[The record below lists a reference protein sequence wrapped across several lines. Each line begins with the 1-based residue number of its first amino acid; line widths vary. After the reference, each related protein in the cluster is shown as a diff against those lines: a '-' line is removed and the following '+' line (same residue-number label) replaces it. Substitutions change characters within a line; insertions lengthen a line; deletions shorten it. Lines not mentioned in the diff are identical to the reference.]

1 MARILV
7 DLPPDHVEAG
17 EAAIRASLAAVA
29 QDFRVLNK
37 TALDHERELRNIERG
52 FKFVQASIDP
62 TVRVMRDWERAL
74 KLADDALER
83 KLITEQQHAA
93 AVEQAY
99 QKYSGVNEAREAV
112 ERLAAA
118 YDPAVARAQRLAA
131 EVKILDDAMALG
143 AITGDRYNE
152 MLAQAKA
159 RAEAVEKPAV
169 KATNSLKEFKNA
181 IGKTVAGAL
190 IFDTAIKAVQKL
202 DDQLQILGDNG
213 REVIDALGR
222 GFEAARRLDLFGV
235 LEAVADV
242 HVQMALDVK
251 NGWEETYRFL
261 RGEESA
267 RAERL
272 RTEAEYLRN
281 LENVRQGAARRT
293 AAIEA
298 TGDILGDPAA
308 LERRAQGIADAVRN
322 AESRGQ
328 LGGGAPTAALADEV
342 REALDAFDRLGLE
355 APTALQAVADR
366 YGILSSAAEEAA
378 ELLGRQQK
386 EATDKARA
394 AQEAFNAK
402 IDAFIA
408 KANPYRAELRGMAA
422 EQRDLAAA
430 IAAGA
435 KPAEDLADWIDALD
449 RSLAE
454 AGPQAEKVAEHVL
467 DFGDAADDI
476 QEEFEIST
484 AAVEDLDAAILEAY
498 DSQGQQI
505 DRQAEFNEGLETA
518 LALAEGIGAALG
530 GWDSDLGTAL
540 GYAVQLAQAFQAA
553 AAAQTNAQ
561 RIQAASAV
569 GASLYGLGQSLGLF
583 DPGGGTSQYGGKKSG
598 NFGAEGSQIGA
609 IIGAALTSSSGGWG
623 AAVGGAI
630 GGIVGSAIKKGAD
643 EGIAILELTAYDVA
657 ATIAK
662 NEGGL
667 GDILSDVGESIDQA
681 IDQVLAALGG
691 ELVGIPNV
699 GIKIRDDLVSVT
711 VGNVRARFKEMD
723 EAISFAVSQILQQ
736 GEITGGLSENVKAAL
751 ENSVADTLEGLLSDV
766 DFARAIDQVGL
777 DEVEIAIQDLMAR
790 FRANM
795 QRAVELGLDT
805 SKVGL
810 SFGLELTELRNQ
822 LLGIQEDPRAA
833 LQRRSQLFNAQVQMA
848 EAEIQLSLA
857 KHEAERAALQAEV
870 QLALAEG
877 EVGKARLDVRG
888 AMVQAEAGYVQAE
901 QGILLAAIKQLQALD
916 AIIAAELAALDS
928 IPDLISDSEIAAAL
942 GRLGKGAGGFGGG
955 VSNFNRG
962 VDRFEAAVQ
971 GIEDTLDRLAF
982 DDSVSALTQREQ
994 VDIAYDE
1001 YQRLLTAAQRGDIEA
1016 LEGVDDAALEF
1027 AQLYNDFTGGG
1038 EGHLGN
1044 YREVWTDIRD
1054 ALKPFT
1060 EMSYKEFKNQNVIY
1074 DERFH
1079 RTAQDHLANDRA
1091 ARTES
1096 DRNLKKVVVTEEET
1110 RRQVVNELR
1119 SLGGSLRQAILAQPR
1134 YAA

>member
-1 MARILV
+1 VARFV
-7 DLPPDHVEAG
+7 VELPPEHVQAG
-17 EAAIRASLAAVA
+17 EAAIRASLAAVS

-37 TALDHERELRNIERG
+37 ATIDHERELRNVERG

-62 TVRVMRDWERAL
+62 TVRIMRDWERAL

-83 KLITEQQHAA
+83 KIITEQQHAA
-93 AVEQAY
+93 EVEKANQH
-99 QKYSGVNEAREAV
+99 YSGFNEAREAV
-112 ERLAAA
+112 DRLAAS
-118 YDPAVARAQRLAA
+118 YDPAIARAQRYAA

-143 AITGDRYNE
+143 AITGDRYAA
-152 MLAQAKA
+152 MLEQAKT
-159 RAEAVEKPAV
+159 RAEAVEKPVV
-169 KATNSLKEFKNA
+169 KATNSLKEFKSA
-181 IGKTVAGAL
+181 LGKTVAGAL
-190 IFDTAIKAVQKL
+190 IFDTAIKAAQKL
-202 DDQLQILGDNG
+202 DDQLHILGDSG
-213 REVIDALGR
+213 REIFDALGR

-281 LENVRQGAARRT
+281 LENARRGAARRG
-293 AAIEA
+293 AAVEA

-308 LERRAQGIADAVRN
+308 LRLRAQGIADAVRN
-322 AESRGQ
+322 AE
-328 LGGGAPTAALADEV
+328 GGGRLTAGAPTAALADEV

-355 APTALQAVADR
+355 APAALQEVADR

-378 ELLGRQQK
+378 DLLGRQQK

-402 IDAFIA
+402 VDAFIA

-435 KPAEDLADWIDALD
+435 APAEDLADWIDALD
-449 RSLAE
+449 RSLAA
-454 AGPQAEKVAEHVL
+454 AGPQLEKAAEHVL

-476 QEEFEIST
+476 PETFEIST
-484 AAVEDLDAAILEAY
+484 AAVDDLDAAILEAY

-518 LALAEGIGAALG
+518 LALAEGIGAAFG
-530 GWDSDLGTAL
+530 GWDDDLGAAL
-540 GYAVQLAQAFQAA
+540 GYAVQLVQAFQAA
-553 AAAQTNAQ
+553 QQAQTNAQ

-569 GASLYGLGQSLGLF
+569 GASLYGLGQSLGIF
-583 DPGGGTSQYGGKKSG
+583 DPGGGRSQYGGKKSG
-598 NFGAEGSQIGA
+598 NYSAEASQIGA
-609 IIGAALTSSSGGWG
+609 IIGGALTSQSGGWG
-623 AAVGGAI
+623 AAVGSVI
-630 GGIVGSAIKKGAD
+630 GGILGGAIKKGAD
-643 EGIAILELTAYDVA
+643 EGLAILELTAYDIET
-657 ATIAK
+657 TITK

-667 GDILSDVGESIDQA
+667 GSILGGVGESIEQA
-681 IDQVLAALGG
+681 VDQVIAALGG
-691 ELVGIPNV
+691 ELVGLPNV
-699 GIKIRDDLVSVT
+699 GIKIRDDLISVT
-711 VGNVRARFKEMD
+711 VGNVKARFKEMD

-736 GEITGGLSENVKAAL
+736 GEITGGLSPNVKAAL
-751 ENSVADTLEGLLSDV
+751 ENSVADTLEGLLSDI

-790 FRANM
+790 FRSNL

-870 QLALAEG
+870 QLAMAEG

-901 QGILLAAIKQLQALD
+901 QGILLAALKQLQALD
-916 AIIAAELAALDS
+916 AIIEAELAALDS

-955 VSNFNRG
+955 VANFNRG

-982 DDSVSALTQREQ
+982 DDSVSALTGREQ
-994 VDIAYDE
+994 VDLAYAE

-1044 YREVWTDIRD
+1044 YREVWTEIRD

-1060 EMSYKEFKNQNVIY
+1060 EMSYKEFKDQNVLF

-1079 RTAQDHLANDRA
+1079 RTAEDHLATSRFARA
-1091 ARTES
+1091 ET
-1096 DRNLKKVVVTEEET
+1096 DRNLKKVVVTEVDT
-1110 RRQVVNELR
+1110 QTVIRTELR
-1119 SLGGSLRQAILAQPR
+1119 SLGSQLTRAIQSTPR